1 MLEDERQ
8 RRACAVEERDAA
20 LQDRENKARSAD
32 GATLLVQA
40 RSRRRSPPRR
50 TFLEPR
56 WLTATGWSHGGWTT
70 PGCDRPTQESRRPD
84 G

>member
-32 GATLLVQA
+32 GATQLVQA
-40 RSRRRSPPRR
+40 RPRGRSPLRR
-50 TFLEPR
+50 ALLE
-56 WLTATGWSHGGWTT
+56 L
-70 PGCDRPTQESRRPD
+70 RRPAAA
-84 G
+84 GRASSGAVGPVGRSVPAG